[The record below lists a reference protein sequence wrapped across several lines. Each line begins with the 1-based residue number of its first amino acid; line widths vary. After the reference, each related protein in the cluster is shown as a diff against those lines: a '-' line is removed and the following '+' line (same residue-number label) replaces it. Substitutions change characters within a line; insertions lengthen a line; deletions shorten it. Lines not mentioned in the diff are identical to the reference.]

1 MCLQSAEFR
10 YRIRG
15 DSRSPSTVQQIAKTT
30 ASYLHEKI
38 MQTLGEGDGFFSLPA
53 VRGPDA
59 RERFRTSQAV
69 KYESLPHQLRKFSS
83 TKNLSKGF
91 MLQEVGE
98 QRTLK
103 KMLSFFMDHNTL
115 VDFF

>member
-15 DSRSPSTVQQIAKTT
+15 DSRSPRTVQQIAKTA
-30 ASYLHEKI
+30 ASHLHEKI

-59 RERFRTSQAV
+59 RERFQTSQAV
-69 KYESLPHQLRKFSS
+69 KYESLLYHLRKFRVY
-83 TKNLSKGF
+83 
-91 MLQEVGE
+91 QELIQKVHVVEVRGA
-98 QRTLK
+98 K
-103 KMLSFFMDHNTL
+103 DIK
-115 VDFF
+115 